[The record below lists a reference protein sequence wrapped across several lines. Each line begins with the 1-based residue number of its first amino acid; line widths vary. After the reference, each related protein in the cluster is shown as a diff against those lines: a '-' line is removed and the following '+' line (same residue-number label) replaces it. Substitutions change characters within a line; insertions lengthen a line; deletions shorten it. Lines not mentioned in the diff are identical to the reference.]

1 MNKNSVSILNKCT
14 VLAMYVWPL
23 VVMLFWILW
32 QLFWILWQLWENLT
46 KPTRLDISVHSADL
60 RHSNDPGLVHTNYK
74 MYDVGFN

>member
-1 MNKNSVSILNKCT
+1 MNKDSVSILNKCT

-23 VVMLFWILW
+23 VVM
-32 QLFWILWQLWENLT
+32 LFWILWQLWENLT